1 MHAIF
6 FEMRSIGTEKIKPEG
21 TPLQDKTL
29 ADLAFSRIREDLLA
43 GHLAPGVRLKL
54 SELQKRYDLG
64 LSPLREALMR
74 LSAEDLVV
82 AEGQRGFKVAS
93 MSLSELQDL
102 THTRERIE
110 AMALADAMEHGD
122 ADWEAEILASYHR
135 LVRTPLPQQKDND
148 PVAMMQWEAKHH
160 AFHRALVAACGSPWL
175 LRFLQQL
182 AEHSERYRRVRM
194 LHSPPSEPLAYNVEK
209 EHEDIMQAVLARDI
223 DRASRLMSTHLRRTA
238 ATVEAYWAP
247 PGKGH

>member
-1 MHAIF
+1 
-6 FEMRSIGTEKIKPEG
+6 MRLMNTAKLDPE
-21 TPLQDKTL
+21 PARQQDKTL
-29 ADLAFSRIREDLLA
+29 ADLAFSRVREDLLA
-43 GHLAPGVRLKL
+43 GYLAPGVRLKL

-74 LSAEDLVV
+74 LAAEDLVV
-82 AEGQRGFKVAS
+82 AEGQRGFTVAS
-93 MSLSELQDL
+93 MSLDELRDL
-102 THTRERIE
+102 TRTRERIE
-110 AMALADAMEHGD
+110 ALALADAMEKGD

-135 LVRTPLPQQKDND
+135 LVRAPLPQQGDGD
-148 PVAMMQWEAKHH
+148 PVAMVQWEAKHR
-160 AFHRALVAACGSPWL
+160 AFHRSLVAACGSPWL

-209 EHEDIMQAVLARDI
+209 EHEDIMQAVLARDLG
-223 DRASRLMSTHLRRTA
+223 RASSLMSAHLRRTA

-247 PGKGH
+247 GSGR